1 MRSSLQVSQFNNYA
15 PSSSKKNMKDQ
26 AHKPQDGIA
35 KQCFLKKK
43 V

>member
-1 MRSSLQVSQFNNYA
+1 MISNLRVSQFKNYP

-35 KQCFLKKK
+35 KQCFLKNK